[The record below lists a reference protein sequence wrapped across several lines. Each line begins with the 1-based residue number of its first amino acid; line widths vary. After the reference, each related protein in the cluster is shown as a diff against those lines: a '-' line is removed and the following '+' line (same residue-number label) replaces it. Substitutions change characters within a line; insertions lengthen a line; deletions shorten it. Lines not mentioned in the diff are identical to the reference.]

1 MDMERRGHGRR
12 RRFWGPLWGMLVV
25 LSGCDATV
33 ELTKAPFDAT
43 THLTDGTSNA
53 SSEFLEPTK
62 EFSSSTTPGSDAGIN
77 RAKAKRKLEVF
88 ALYTHD
94 NLRTDISRG
103 RGEYLTSLASMAGVP
118 QDRRGWFDRHM
129 QRSYAMLFD
138 DAVAAKEST
147 ARIVE
152 AAWVAGYGR

>member
-1 MDMERRGHGRR
+1 
-12 RRFWGPLWGMLVV
+12 MLVV

-43 THLTDGTSNA
+43 SDLTDGISNA
-53 SSEFLEPTK
+53 SSEFLQPTK
-62 EFSSSTTPGSDAGIN
+62 ELSSSTTPGSVADIN

-88 ALYTHD
+88 TLYTQD
-94 NLRTDISRG
+94 NLRTDISKG
-103 RGEYLTSLASMAGVP
+103 QGEYLTSLASIAGIP
-118 QDRRGWFDRHM
+118 QDLRGEFDRHM
-129 QRSYAMLFD
+129 QSSYATLFD
-138 DAVAAKEST
+138 ETIAAKETT

>member
-1 MDMERRGHGRR
+1 MERRLCGAWR
-12 RRFWGPLWGMLVV
+12 LWASLCGTLAV

-43 THLTDGTSNA
+43 SHLTDGTSNA
-53 SSEFLEPTK
+53 SSEFLQPTK
-62 EFSSSTTPGSDAGIN
+62 ELTSSTTPDSAAGID
-77 RAKAKRKLEVF
+77 RARAKRKLEVF
-88 ALYTHD
+88 ALHTHD

-103 RGEYLTSLASMAGVP
+103 RGEYLTSLASLAGVSP
-118 QDRRGWFDRHM
+118 E
-129 QRSYAMLFD
+129 QRSRFDLHMRDSYATLFD

-152 AAWVAGYGR
+152 AAWVAGYGRR

>member
-1 MDMERRGHGRR
+1 MIQRQRLWTRGYGA
-12 RRFWGPLWGMLVV
+12 PVWGMLFF
-25 LSGCDATV
+25 LCACDATV

-43 THLTDGTSNA
+43 SDLTDGISNA
-53 SSEFLEPTK
+53 SSEFLQPTK
-62 EFSSSTTPGSDAGIN
+62 ELSSSTTPGSVADAN

-103 RGEYLTSLASMAGVP
+103 QGEYLASLASIAGVP
-118 QDRRGWFDRHM
+118 GEQRGEFGAHM
-129 QRSYAMLFD
+129 RDSYARFFD
-138 DAVAAKEST
+138 SAIAAKEST

-152 AAWVAGYGR
+152 AAWLSGYGRP

>member
-1 MDMERRGHGRR
+1 
-12 RRFWGPLWGMLVV
+12 MLAV

-62 EFSSSTTPGSDAGIN
+62 EFSSSTTPGSLASIN

-94 NLRTDISRG
+94 NLREDISRG
-103 RGEYLTSLASMAGVP
+103 QGEYLTSLASIAGVP

-129 QRSYAMLFD
+129 QQSYVALFD
-138 DAVAAKEST
+138 ETIAAKDSR
-147 ARIVE
+147 ARIVD
-152 AAWVAGYGR
+152 AAWIAGHGR

>member
-1 MDMERRGHGRR
+1 MERGRYKGRGY
-12 RRFWGPLWGMLVV
+12 WISLWGLAAA

-43 THLTDGTSNA
+43 SDLTDGISNA

-62 EFSSSTTPGSDAGIN
+62 EFSSSTTPGSVAGVN

-88 ALYTHD
+88 TLYTRD
-94 NLRTDISRG
+94 NLRTDISKG
-103 RGEYLTSLASMAGVP
+103 QGEYLSSLASIAGVP
-118 QDRRGWFDRHM
+118 QDQRGEFGRHM
-129 QRSYAMLFD
+129 QQSYATLFD
-138 DAVAAKEST
+138 ETLAAKEST
-147 ARIVE
+147 ARLVD